1 MKGAKFLTVFLCA
14 FLAFGFNLA
23 SAKPP
28 QTVTAYGAAELDDAD
43 AYKINSDGGGTYTD
57 VRLSGGED
65 QIEVELNKGNLEKT
79 TAVFGR
85 HCMVCWP
92 DCLHSTRGVVPDF
105 SISPEDEVHAAPGTT
120 EGKMLE
126 ALMQALGGTGQ
137 ESIYRFR
144 VRTNTLGKTLQIR
157 VDSVIWGVNWKMLRD
172 DKGISEEELIKYFFF
187 SGPDCKNTN
196 EDEQEDNTLQY
207 NLRYEGVNIVET
219 DPGKSW
225 TIEPF
230 AGPATLYVF
239 KGQSGKK
246 GKPNVY
252 YPVDLVTYT
261 DGLPFKI
268 EITLPEA
275 ITAPGR
281 FSTLTTCWGDIKGN

>member
-14 FLAFGFNLA
+14 FLVFGLNIA

-28 QTVTAYGAAELDDAD
+28 QTVTAYGEAVFVEIASPRIIAD
-43 AYKINSDGGGTYTD
+43 KPEPYVDTHLPD
-57 VRLSGGED
+57 GED

-92 DCLHSTRGVVPDF
+92 DCEHSTRGVVPDF
-105 SISPEDEVHAAPGTT
+105 SISPEDEVHAAPGTI
-120 EGKMLE
+120 EGKMLD
-126 ALMQALGGTGQ
+126 ALTEALGGTGP
-137 ESIYRFR
+137 ESICRFR
-144 VRTNTLGKTLQIR
+144 VRTNTLGKNLQIR
-157 VDSVIWGVNWKMLRD
+157 VDSVIWGVNWEMLRD
-172 DKGISEEELIKYFFF
+172 DKGIGEEELIKYFFF
-187 SGPDCKNTN
+187 SGPDCSSDTL
-196 EDEQEDNTLQY
+196 DDNTLQY

-239 KGQSGKK
+239 KGQSRKK
-246 GKPNVY
+246 GKPTVY
-252 YPVDLVTYT
+252 SPVDLVTYT

-268 EITLPEA
+268 ETTISDPS
-275 ITAPGR
+275 TAPGR
-281 FSTLTTCWGDIKGN
+281 YTTLTTCWGDIKGN